1 MTEME
6 DEPRWYAVHTRSHH
20 ERTVQKELKAQS
32 FEVYLPEYRTM
43 SKRKDRKK
51 EIQRPLFPG
60 YLFIR
65 TPLTGGKR
73 IAVLQTKGVVR
84 MVGTGYRPVP
94 VPDHELESVR
104 ILLSSAGDAGP
115 CPVAEK
121 GQLVQV
127 MEGPLRG
134 VVGVVEETKKRKIV
148 VSVELVGR
156 AVSATLDTDAV
167 VPYLDK

>member
-1 MTEME
+1 ME
-6 DEPRWYAVHTRSHH
+6 DEPRWYAVHTRYHH
-20 ERTVQKELKAQS
+20 ERTARKELEAQQ
-32 FEVYLPEYRTM
+32 FEVYLPEYRAL
-43 SKRKDRKK
+43 SRRKDRKK
-51 EIQRPLFPG
+51 EIRRPLFPG
-60 YLFIR
+60 YVFVH
-65 TPLTGGKR
+65 TPLSGGRR

-84 MVGTGYRPVP
+84 IIGAGYQPVP

-104 ILLSSAGDAGP
+104 ILLSNSPDAGP
-115 CPVAEK
+115 CPAAGK

-134 VVGVVEETKKRKIV
+134 VVGTVEATKKRKIV

-167 VPYLDK
+167 VPYLGG

>member
-1 MTEME
+1 MTGME

-20 ERTVQKELKAQS
+20 ERTAKQELEAQS

-43 SKRKDRKK
+43 SRRRDRRK
-51 EIQRPLFPG
+51 EIRRPLFPG
-60 YLFIR
+60 YVFVR
-65 TPLTGGKR
+65 TPLSGGR
-73 IAVLQTKGVVR
+73 RVAVLQTRGVVR
-84 MVGTGYRPVP
+84 IVGTGYRPVP

-104 ILLSSAGDAGP
+104 ILLSNSEDAGP
-115 CPVAEK
+115 CPVAQK

-134 VVGVVEETKKRKIV
+134 VVGVVEAAKKRKII

-156 AVSATLDTDAV
+156 AVSATLDTDSV
-167 VPYLDK
+167 VPYLDG

>member
-1 MTEME
+1 MTPVEE
-6 DEPRWYAVHTRSHH
+6 ESRWYAVHTRSHH
-20 ERTVQKELKAQS
+20 ERTVHKELTAQK

-51 EIQRPLFPG
+51 EIRRPLFPG
-60 YLFIR
+60 YVFVR
-65 TPLTGGKR
+65 TGLSDGKR

-84 MVGTGYRPVP
+84 IIGAGYKPVP

-104 ILLSSAGDAGP
+104 ILLSNSDDAGP
-115 CPVAEK
+115 CPAAEK

-134 VVGVVEETKKRKIV
+134 VVGVVEAAKKRKIV
-148 VSVELVGR
+148 VMVELVGR

-167 VPYLDK
+167 VPYLDD

>member
-1 MTEME
+1 MTGTE
-6 DEPRWYAVHTRSHH
+6 DEFRWYAVHTRSHH
-20 ERTVQKELKAQS
+20 ERTAKNEMEAQG

-43 SKRKDRKK
+43 SRRRDRRK
-51 EIQRPLFPG
+51 EIRRPLFPG
-60 YLFIR
+60 YVFVR
-65 TPLTGGKR
+65 TRLSGGRR
-73 IAVLQTKGVVR
+73 IAVLQTRGVVR
-84 MVGTGYRPVP
+84 IIGAGYRPVP

-104 ILLSSAGDAGP
+104 LLLSNSKDAGP
-115 CPVAEK
+115 CPPPRK

-134 VVGVVEETKKRKIV
+134 VVGIVETARKRKII

-167 VPYLDK
+167 VPYLD

>member
-1 MTEME
+1 ME
-6 DEPRWYAVHTRSHH
+6 DKPSWYAVHTRSHH
-20 ERTVQKELKAQS
+20 ERTVQKELQAQQ

-43 SKRKDRKK
+43 SRRKDRKK
-51 EIQRPLFPG
+51 EIRRPLFPG
-60 YLFIR
+60 YVFVR
-65 TPLTGGKR
+65 TGLSGGKR

-84 MVGTGYRPVP
+84 IIGTGHQPVP

-104 ILLSSAGDAGP
+104 ILLSNSQDAGP
-115 CPVAEK
+115 CPAAEK

-127 MEGPLRG
+127 LEGPLRG
-134 VVGVVEETKKRKIV
+134 VIGVVEAAKKRKII

-167 VPYLDK
+167 VPYLDR

>member
-1 MTEME
+1 ME

-20 ERTVQKELKAQS
+20 ERTVRKELGAQN

-51 EIQRPLFPG
+51 EIRRPLFPG
-60 YLFIR
+60 YIFVNTKLS
-65 TPLTGGKR
+65 GGKR

-84 MVGTGYRPVP
+84 IIGTGYKPIP

-104 ILLSSAGDAGP
+104 ILLSNSEDAGP

-127 MEGPLRG
+127 MEGPLCG
-134 VVGVVEETKKRKIV
+134 VIGVVEATKKNKII

-167 VPYLDK
+167 VPYLDE

>member
-1 MTEME
+1 ME

-20 ERTVQKELKAQS
+20 ERTVQKELGAQN

-43 SKRKDRKK
+43 SRRKDRKK
-51 EIQRPLFPG
+51 EIRRPLFPG
-60 YLFIR
+60 YVFVNTKLS
-65 TPLTGGKR
+65 GGRR

-84 MVGTGYRPVP
+84 IIGTGFKPVP

-104 ILLSSAGDAGP
+104 ILLSNSDDAGP

-134 VVGVVEETKKRKIV
+134 VIGMVQAAKKRKII

-167 VPYLDK
+167 VPYLDE

>member
-1 MTEME
+1 MTGME

-20 ERTVQKELKAQS
+20 ERTAKKELEAQS

-43 SKRKDRKK
+43 SRRRDRRK
-51 EIQRPLFPG
+51 EIRRPLFPG
-60 YLFIR
+60 YVFVR
-65 TPLTGGKR
+65 TPLSGGRR
-73 IAVLQTKGVVR
+73 IAVLQTRGVVR
-84 MVGTGYRPVP
+84 IIGTGYRPVP

-104 ILLSSAGDAGP
+104 ILLSNSDDAGP
-115 CPVAEK
+115 CPVAQK

-134 VVGVVEETKKRKIV
+134 VVGVVEAAKKRKII

-156 AVSATLDTDAV
+156 AVSATLDTDSV
-167 VPYLDK
+167 VPYLD

>member
-1 MTEME
+1 VTTTEE
-6 DEPRWYAVHTRSHH
+6 EPRWYAVHTRSHH
-20 ERTVQKELKAQS
+20 ERTASKELAAQN

-51 EIQRPLFPG
+51 EIKRPLFPG
-60 YLFIR
+60 YVFVR
-65 TPLTGGKR
+65 TSLTGGKR

-84 MVGTGYRPVP
+84 IIGAGHKPVAI
-94 VPDHELESVR
+94 PDHELESVR
-104 ILLSSAGDAGP
+104 ILLSNSQDAGP
-115 CPVAEK
+115 CPAAEK
-121 GQLVQV
+121 GQLVEV

-134 VVGVVEETKKRKIV
+134 VVGVVEAAKKRKIV

-156 AVSATLDTDAV
+156 AVSATLDTEAV

>member
-1 MTEME
+1 ME
-6 DEPRWYAVHTRSHH
+6 EEPRWYAVHTRSHH
-20 ERTVQKELKAQS
+20 ERTVHKELGAQN

-43 SKRKDRKK
+43 SRRKDRKK
-51 EIQRPLFPG
+51 EIRRPLFPG
-60 YLFIR
+60 YIFVR
-65 TPLTGGKR
+65 TPLSGGRR

-84 MVGTGYRPVP
+84 IIGTGVKPVP

-104 ILLSSAGDAGP
+104 LLLSNSEDAGP

-134 VVGVVEETKKRKIV
+134 VIGMVQAAKKRKII

-167 VPYLDK
+167 VPYLDE

>member
-1 MTEME
+1 MQEE
-6 DEPRWYAVHTRSHH
+6 SRWYAVHTRSHH
-20 ERTVQKELKAQS
+20 ERTVEKELTAQQ

-43 SKRKDRKK
+43 SRRKDRKK
-51 EIQRPLFPG
+51 EIKRPLFPG
-60 YLFIR
+60 YVFVR
-65 TPLTGGKR
+65 TELSGGKR

-84 MVGTGYRPVP
+84 IIGAGHKPVA
-94 VPDHELESVR
+94 VPEHELESVR
-104 ILLSSAGDAGP
+104 ILLSNSADAGP
-115 CPVAEK
+115 CPAAEK

-134 VVGVVEETKKRKIV
+134 VIGTVQAAKKRKII

-167 VPYLDK
+167 VPYLDD